1 MDNPA
6 WIFRFIVAQMKF
18 WHRSHF
24 LYTSSSAGGRG
35 LSSWNATFWQ
45 FPKQRVAI
53 SGIAIAIS
61 NIAYSEGR

>member
-1 MDNPA
+1 MQ
-6 WIFRFIVAQMKF
+6 FYEHTQTVRFIVAQVKF
-18 WHRSHF
+18 WHWLHF
-24 LYTSSSAGGRG
+24 FYISSLAAE
-35 LSSWNATFWQ
+35 LSWNATFWQ